1 MNGEPSD
8 VPGSPSN
15 RKVTV
20 TENKTQQQEN
30 QEQEAIPMVDEAAQ
44 EETLEQVEEA
54 VAGDIEALLSEAR
67 EEAAKHRDMALRL
80 QADMENLRRRTRL
93 DIEEAR
99 KFALEKF
106 VNALIPAMDSME
118 MGLDAASKEEA
129 SIDSIREG
137 LEMTFKQMLDI
148 LQSFNV
154 ERVDPK
160 GEKFNPQLHEAMTMV
175 PSPDHESQTVMDVF
189 QKGYTLNERLVR
201 PARVIVAQ

>member
-1 MNGEPSD
+1 M
-8 VPGSPSN
+8 
-15 RKVTV
+15 

>member
-1 MNGEPSD
+1 MNGEPSEL
-8 VPGSPSN
+8 PGSPSN

-30 QEQEAIPMVDEAAQ
+30 PEQEAIPMVDETVQ

-54 VAGDIEALLSEAR
+54 VAGDIDALLSEAR

-93 DIEEAR
+93 DIENAH

-118 MGLDAASKEEA
+118 MGLEAASKEEA
-129 SIDSIREG
+129 NVDSIREG

>member
-1 MNGEPSD
+1 M
-8 VPGSPSN
+8 
-15 RKVTV
+15 

-30 QEQEAIPMVDEAAQ
+30 PEQEAIPVVDEAVQ

-54 VAGDIEALLSEAR
+54 VAGDIDALLSEAR

-93 DIEEAR
+93 DIENAH

-118 MGLDAASKEEA
+118 MGLEAASKEEA

-148 LQSFNV
+148 LQNFNV

>member
-1 MNGEPSD
+1 MA
-8 VPGSPSN
+8 
-15 RKVTV
+15 
-20 TENKTQQQEN
+20 ENKTQQQET
-30 QEQEAIPMVDEAAQ
+30 QEQEAIPMVEAAAQ
-44 EETLEQVEEA
+44 DETLEQVEQTI
-54 VAGDIEALLSEAR
+54 AGDIEALLNEAR
-67 EEAAKHRDMALRL
+67 DEAAKHRDMALRL

-106 VNALIPAMDSME
+106 VDALIPAMDSME
-118 MGLDAASKEEA
+118 MGLQAAANESATVE
-129 SIDSIREG
+129 SIREG

-154 ERVDPK
+154 ERLDPK

-175 PSPDHESQTVMDVF
+175 PSTDHESQTVMDVF
-189 QKGYTLNERLVR
+189 QKGYTLNDRLVR